1 MFDRIRHMLIKEFI
15 QLFRDPR
22 MKAIVFMVPA
32 IQVIIFGY
40 AATTDVRHIRTAVY
54 DLDNS
59 VASRELAARFVRSGY
74 FDVVEHVADERR
86 ARELLDRSEVQAVLR
101 LNSGFGGDLDAGRT
115 AQLQVLVDGTDSNT
129 AAIVLNY
136 STKIALQFS
145 QNVLATRLDRLQ
157 GAVRRPGEMKLETR
171 AWFNAN
177 LESRNFYVPGV
188 IANIILIITLLLTSM
203 AVVREKEIGTME
215 QILVTPIKP
224 FEFILGKT
232 LPFALVGFA
241 DVALVTTVGVLWFGV
256 PIRGSIPLL
265 FFATA
270 LYLMSTLGVGL
281 LISTISRT
289 QQQAMM
295 TTFFYIF
302 PAILLSGFMFPI
314 ANMPEAIQWLTYVN
328 PLRYFLVILRGI
340 FLKGLGPATLW
351 PQMAALAAL
360 GVATLWLAS
369 RRFHKTLA

>member
-1 MFDRIRHMLIKEFI
+1 MFERIKHMLIKEFI

-22 MKAIVFMVPA
+22 MKQVVFFVPA
-32 IQVIIFGY
+32 IQVIVFGY

-54 DLDNS
+54 DLDNTTR
-59 VASRELAARFVRSGY
+59 SRTLVARFAGSGY
-74 FDVVEHVADERR
+74 FDVLEHIDQEDRVRD
-86 ARELLDRSEVQAVLR
+86 LLDHGTVLVVLR
-101 LNSGFGGDLDAGRT
+101 MNAGFGADLDAGRT
-115 AQLQVLVDGTDSNT
+115 ARLQILLDGTDSNT
-129 AAIVLNY
+129 AAIALSY
-136 STKIALQFS
+136 ASRIAQRFS
-145 QNVLATRLDRLQ
+145 QGVLVERIARLR
-157 GAVRRPGEMKLETR
+157 GAVPPQAEVSLDSR
-171 AWFNAN
+171 AWFNEN

-203 AVVREKEIGTME
+203 AVVREREIGTME
-215 QILVTPIKP
+215 QVMVTPITP
-224 FEFILGKT
+224 VEFILGKT

-256 PIRGSIPLL
+256 PIRGSLLLL
-265 FFATA
+265 FFATG

-281 LISTISRT
+281 LISTISQT

-314 ANMPEAIQWLTYVN
+314 ANMPQAIQWVTYLN

-340 FLKGLGPATLW
+340 FLKGLGPGVLW
-351 PQMAALAAL
+351 PQMAALFGL
-360 GVATLWLAS
+360 GAATLWLAS

>member
-32 IQVIIFGY
+32 VQVIIFGY
-40 AATTDVRHIRTAVY
+40 AATTDVRHIRTAIY

-59 VASRELAARFVRSGY
+59 VPSRELAARFVRSGY
-74 FDVVEHVADERR
+74 FAVVEHVADERR
-86 ARELLDRSEVQAVLR
+86 ARDLLDRSDVQVILR
-101 LNSGFGGDLDAGRT
+101 MNSGFGGELDAGRT

-145 QNVLATRLDRLQ
+145 QNVLAARLDRLQ

-188 IANIILIITLLLTSM
+188 IALLILVTTLLLTSM
-203 AVVREKEIGTME
+203 AVVREREIGTME
-215 QILVTPIKP
+215 QIMVTPIRP
-224 FEFILGKT
+224 AEFILGKT

-241 DVALVTTVGVLWFGV
+241 DVILVTTVSVLVFEV
-256 PIRGSIPLL
+256 PIRGSVVLL
-265 FFATA
+265 LFATA

-281 LISTISRT
+281 LISSISHT

-295 TTFFYIF
+295 TTFFYAF
-302 PAILLSGFMFPI
+302 PAILLSGFVFPI
-314 ANMPEAIQWLTYVN
+314 ANMPEAIQWLTYLD

-340 FLKGLGPATLW
+340 FLKGAGVSILW
-351 PQMAALAAL
+351 PQLLALATL
-360 GVATLWLAS
+360 GAGTLWLAVN
-369 RRFHKTLA
+369 RFHKTLT